1 MEKLKTP
8 GQFAVAFGLV
18 YLASAIVFLGV
29 EASALRKQVPQVLAG
44 LEDIPDTHPLL
55 ARVDRALI
63 ELPRVTEEISILR
76 EQIPLILEES
86 AAIRTLV
93 PQVLGEVKDVR
104 EAMVPVLA
112 ESAALRLELPIAIAS
127 AKDLVGGAKDVS
139 KGIGKGAAQGAVE
152 GTVKGIIGAPFEVL
166 KQGAD
171 LITPGGKPS
180 EKKDDTAPSSEGD

>member
-1 MEKLKTP
+1 MEKLKTT

-18 YLASAIVFLGV
+18 YLASATVFLGL

-44 LEDIPDTHPLL
+44 LEGMPDSHPLL
-55 ARVDRALI
+55 VRMDKALTQ
-63 ELPRVTEEISILR
+63 LPRVTAEMTGVR

-93 PQVLGEVKDVR
+93 PDVLAEIKEVR

-112 ESAALRLELPIAIAS
+112 ESAALRRDLPIAIRDAGG
-127 AKDLVGGAKDVS
+127 LVEGAKDVS
-139 KGIGKGAAQGAVE
+139 KGVGKGAAQGAVE
-152 GTVKGIIGAPFEVL
+152 GTVKGIISAPFEVL

-171 LITPGGKPS
+171 LITPDDKDS
-180 EKKDDTAPSSEGD
+180 EPDESSP